1 MAQPTILTR
10 SLLDSTREAF
20 YYHRI
25 KVDQLKHRDYPFE
38 CCVDLLENLFRVD
51 EAILKEL
58 DKIVEELDKARNA
71 EQEAAFVSETI
82 DKLQRY
88 GQLLGVLHSLLVYS
102 ELGSREF
109 IQEGTVVPIEN
120 LMKEFGEK
128 TAFIIVPIFDY
139 NYMYWDIMKPLKKSL
154 KNALSTAEID
164 KIFSNMPEKYAVFGL
179 PLITKNDIVL
189 NSLLAH
195 ELGHFLDETKLLTE
209 NVLKKVEL
217 DDKKIEALMKRME
230 KTRLGE
236 KEVALTYFI
245 TTETLRAQLIRVAAT
260 QISEWITEL
269 ISDDIAFHLFGPI
282 FLHSISNFLI
292 TLIKLDEASSDHP
305 PSRLR
310 ISLLLQEFETM
321 GYQRMAAEIT
331 DPSDKKEMES
341 FMELTTQLKQLL
353 VTIKPEKSN
362 EPPEALAFQEIVMD
376 AVEKVVPEIRKE
388 VHQLVAKLEYS
399 AFEFK
404 KDIFALS
411 KTLGY
416 VVPPS
421 EIQVGKPASYVS
433 ILNAGAFFKLLH
445 SSEMNDIFKA
455 ESNLDKLEVRDKINS
470 LILKA
475 LELRDVEIK
484 MRDILAKAKINDGK

>member
-1 MAQPTILTR
+1 MAQPSILIQ

-20 YYHRI
+20 YYHRV
-25 KVDQLKHRDYPFE
+25 KVDQLKHRDYPFV
-38 CCVDLLENLFRVD
+38 CCIDFLQKLFKVDD
-51 EAILKEL
+51 AILKEL
-58 DKIVEELDKARNA
+58 DKIGQELCKTRSND
-71 EQEAAFVSETI
+71 QEITFASETI

-109 IQEGTVVPIEN
+109 IQEGTVIPIEN

-128 TAFIIVPIFDY
+128 TAFIIVPIFEY

-154 KNALSTAEID
+154 KNALSSTEIEQ
-164 KIFSNMPEKYAVFGL
+164 IFSNMPEKYAVFGL

-195 ELGHFLDETKLLTE
+195 ELGHFLDETKKLSE
-209 NVLKKVEL
+209 SVLKKVVL

-282 FLHSISNFLI
+282 FLHSLSNFLI

-310 ISLLLQEFETM
+310 INLILEEFERM
-321 GYQRMAAEIT
+321 GYPKMVTEVI
-331 DPSDKKEMES
+331 DSSDKNDVET
-341 FMELTTQLKQLL
+341 FMELTTQLKNLL
-353 VTIKPEKSN
+353 TNVKPEKST
-362 EPPEALAFQEIVMD
+362 EPQEAILFQEIVMD

-388 VHQLVAKLEYS
+388 VHQLVAILEYTPLD
-399 AFEFK
+399 FK
-404 KDIFALS
+404 NDVFALS

-416 VVPPS
+416 IVPPS
-421 EIQVGKPASYVS
+421 EIEVGKPASCVS
-433 ILNAGAFFKLLH
+433 ILNAGVFFKLLH
-445 SSEMNDIFKA
+445 ASELNDVFKA
-455 ESNLDKLEVRDKINS
+455 ENNIDKLEVRDKINS
-470 LILKA
+470 LIIKA
-475 LELRDVEIK
+475 LELQDVETK
-484 MRDILAKAKINDGK
+484 MREILAKEKKND